1 MTFGLLHNRAALAF
15 VSALVL
21 LTGCAWPTYNQAT
34 LKAIKTESE
43 HLMKAYPIVPP
54 KHSVRVPRGHW
65 PPAIEKLRPESV
77 TVYEWGVD
85 IWTNPYFDGG
95 WGYHVPRRK
104 QDLPRP
110 AGAYSEPGPGV
121 YWHGPL

>member
-15 VSALVL
+15 LAALVL
-21 LTGCAWPTYNQAT
+21 LTGCAWPTFDQAA
-34 LKAIKTESE
+34 LKAIRAEALL
-43 HLMKAYPIVPP
+43 LMKTHPIKPP
-54 KHSVRVPRGHW
+54 KDWAKVPKSQW
-65 PPAIEKLRPESV
+65 PPAIAKLQPESV

-85 IWTNPYFDGG
+85 IWTNPHFDGG

-104 QDLPRP
+104 EDLPRP